1 MRRRLP
7 YSLQYMHV
15 CVYARVCLDEA
26 VEIDEHITCK
36 LEIRLDR
43 VQTSWSLRVVRDDLA
58 GTYCFNYYCLL
69 CVQSVRTYS

>member
-1 MRRRLP
+1 
-7 YSLQYMHV
+7 
-15 CVYARVCLDEA
+15 

-58 GTYCFNYYCLL
+58 GTYLL
-69 CVQSVRTYS
+69 LQLSLLAVCTISTYLLVITCARYMRERACIYV